1 MPYNIR
7 KQKCK
12 QSDGDAGK
20 YVLSYTDNKGK
31 KHRACHT
38 SRKKARGQIAAIEA
52 EGVENDESFV
62 FEQDE
67 ELLRNLVRE
76 LFNDDSVSGGQLN
89 TTTETKMRR
98 KQHENY
104 ENEPEAFE
112 MTVGELRKMVR
123 ELVEESVRSKK
134 AKEAKKSLK
143 NDKDADGDE
152 DFADV
157 MMARRIAS
165 GESEKEAL
173 KKSRKHD
180 K

>member
-20 YVLSYTDNKGK
+20 YTLSYTDNKGK

-52 EGVENDESFV
+52 EGA
-62 FEQDE
+62 
-67 ELLRNLVRE
+67 
-76 LFNDDSVSGGQLN
+76 G
-89 TTTETKMRR
+89 
-98 KQHENY
+98 
-104 ENEPEAFE
+104 AE
-112 MTVGELRKMVR
+112 MTAREAMVEMNIDDLRMIIR
-123 ELVEESVRSKK
+123 ELVKESVRAQRNKK
-134 AKEAKKSLK
+134 RSSTDHDRDG
-143 NDKDADGDE
+143 DKDS

-157 MMARRIAS
+157 LMARMKAG
-165 GESEKEAL
+165 GESDEEAL
-173 KKSRKHD
+173 KKSRKYN